1 MTISGSNVFLA
12 KLFRNLRW
20 QSIAVLLRALIS
32 VIALAL
38 IVRESGQALMGLF
51 GVAWV
56 SVALCFSIIQGMS
69 GHSLIGIDDVDS
81 NTINAAS
88 FISLLSSL
96 AMCMGLVISAPLW
109 GLVIGNSDLEDAMKL
124 GALFIPFMNLA
135 VVENAIVQRSLD
147 FKLFAKVQT
156 IATVLSALSALFFAF
171 YIDILLGLFSLTG
184 LIGAFQFLIYRCL
197 GRPIP
202 FGLFSWADITKVF
215 RAGKHFV
222 MTATSVVVCIN
233 SPQILLTQLL
243 PIEQVGVFVLC
254 RRIIEM
260 ISVQIS
266 SLVNTVIFPSFTK
279 IRDDTLRMS
288 RSFLGCNYYI
298 ALVMMIPLIALAA
311 NAPDFLELYAGAS
324 WRLGGDVLIL
334 LVVMQL
340 ALNFGQSVFPTFFAL
355 GDYSSAWKWNVLL
368 TLLQVSLLLGFRA
381 NTAESASLILAFSAL
396 VTPVIG
402 LILSNKLNF
411 SFSEWLLNLSMI
423 TALGF
428 VIIVL
433 ASLESTRLLIADYN
447 VYTRLFIVTCS
458 SITLYLSTLLF
469 LGLTRKYR

>member
-1 MTISGSNVFLA
+1 
-12 KLFRNLRW
+12 
-20 QSIAVLLRALIS
+20 
-32 VIALAL
+32 
-38 IVRESGQALMGLF
+38 
-51 GVAWV
+51 
-56 SVALCFSIIQGMS
+56 
-69 GHSLIGIDDVDS
+69 
-81 NTINAAS
+81 
-88 FISLLSSL
+88 
-96 AMCMGLVISAPLW
+96 
-109 GLVIGNSDLEDAMKL
+109 
-124 GALFIPFMNLA
+124 
-135 VVENAIVQRSLD
+135 
-147 FKLFAKVQT
+147 
-156 IATVLSALSALFFAF
+156 
-171 YIDILLGLFSLTG
+171 
-184 LIGAFQFLIYRCL
+184 
-197 GRPIP
+197 
-202 FGLFSWADITKVF
+202 
-215 RAGKHFV
+215 
-222 MTATSVVVCIN
+222 
-233 SPQILLTQLL
+233 
-243 PIEQVGVFVLC
+243 
-254 RRIIEM
+254 
-260 ISVQIS
+260 
-266 SLVNTVIFPSFTK
+266 
-279 IRDDTLRMS
+279 
-288 RSFLGCNYYI
+288 
-298 ALVMMIPLIALAA
+298 MMIPLIALAA